1 MTRNLV
7 VVVSGGAL
15 AFALA
20 GVASPAVAWGSIHPV
35 DVTKA
40 KLFMP
45 PPTPVIRDAAASPG
59 HPGKVTI
66 WNPGDPPIIR
76 RSEAGA
82 PARTLT
88 APPDTPIVRGSA
100 AKPAHPGKVTL
111 WNEGDPPTIRH
122 SNARPGHPGPLT
134 LWNPGDP
141 PVITRSK
148 AGGPARTL
156 TAQADTPIIR
166 DSAARLGD
174 PDDGGQ

>member
-66 WNPGDPPIIR
+66 WN
-76 RSEAGA
+76 
-82 PARTLT
+82 
-88 APPDTPIVRGSA
+88 
-100 AKPAHPGKVTL
+100 
-111 WNEGDPPTIRH
+111 EGDPPTIRH
-122 SNARPGHPGPLT
+122 ANARPGHPGQVT
-134 LWNPGDP
+134 IWNPGDP

-148 AGGPARTL
+148 VGGPARTL
-156 TAQADTPIIR
+156 TAQADTPTVR
-166 DSAARLGD
+166 DSTARLGD

>member
-20 GVASPAVAWGSIHPV
+20 GAASPAVAWGSVHPAG
-35 DVTKA
+35 VTKA

-45 PPTPVIRDAAASPG
+45 PPTPVIRDSAARPG
-59 HPGKVTI
+59 RSGPVTI

-76 RSEAGA
+76 HSTAGG

-100 AKPAHPGKVTL
+100 ARPGHPGKVTL

>member
-1 MTRNLV
+1 MIGNLV

-20 GVASPAVAWGSIHPV
+20 GAASPAVAWGSVHPAGG
-35 DVTKA
+35 TKA

-45 PPTPVIRDAAASPG
+45 PPTPVIRDSAARPG
-59 HPGKVTI
+59 RSGPVTI

-76 RSEAGA
+76 HSTAGG

-88 APPDTPIVRGSA
+88 APPDTPVVRGSA
-100 AKPAHPGKVTL
+100 
-111 WNEGDPPTIRH
+111 
-122 SNARPGHPGPLT
+122 ARPGHPGRVT

-141 PVITRSK
+141 PVITRST
-148 AGGPARTL
+148 AGGPARTP